1 MKNAALSTRPR
12 KSERTRCAILAA
24 ARQLFAADSYDD
36 VGLRDIGEA
45 AGVDAALVNRY
56 FGTKEALFAEALESG
71 AQDLNIF
78 KGTPEEFSDRVAA
91 ILVERKEGARL
102 ESFLMMLQS
111 ATSQKSS
118 HLTEKFLDCR
128 LRQPLKAWRCG
139 DHDSVQAQLVLSII
153 LGTAFSRT
161 ISPDFNLS
169 ESEKRKLQNSLK
181 QLLVYCL
188 DTE

>member
-12 KSERTRCAILAA
+12 KSERTRDIILAA
-24 ARQLFAADSYDD
+24 ARELFAADSYDD

-56 FGTKEALFAEALESG
+56 FGSKEALFAEALESG
-71 AQDLNIF
+71 AEDLDIF
-78 KGTPEEFSDRVAA
+78 RGTTEEFSERVAA
-91 ILVERKEGARL
+91 ILIEPKEGAKL
-102 ESFLMMLQS
+102 ESFLMLLQS

-118 HLTEKFLDCR
+118 HLTEEFLHRR
-128 LRQPLKAWRCG
+128 LRQPLKSWRRG
-139 DHDSVQAQLVLSII
+139 NHDPVKAQLVLSII

-161 ISPDFNLS
+161 ISPNFNLS
-169 ESEKRKLQNSLK
+169 KSEKCKLQKTLK
-181 QLLVYCL
+181 QLIVYCL